1 MIDNMDDAE
10 IEEMR
15 ILEKE
20 FQDTEGTMSDKL
32 DAAYT
37 KYQRCPISDEN
48 TFWRHMAY
56 DLAEIADNAL
66 SAMRKQHEEMLAFK
80 FELER
85 REKEFGFEHK
95 SPTDIK
101 KQWEDHKKAI
111 HAKLDELMKQRE
123 GTK

>member
-1 MIDNMDDAE
+1 MDETE

-15 ILEKE
+15 IIEEE

-37 KYQRCPISDEN
+37 KYQGFPISDEN

-56 DLAEIADNAL
+56 NLAEIADNAL

-80 FELER
+80 FELEL
-85 REKEFGFEHK
+85 REEEFGFEHK
-95 SPTDIK
+95 SPTNIK
-101 KQWEDHKKAI
+101 KQWDDHQKAV
-111 HAKLDELMKQRE
+111 HAKLDALRTQRE